1 MLFMIYDHKT
11 IESKWQARWDKENVF
26 AAKDSVKPGKKKY
39 VLDMFPYPSGA
50 GLHVGHP
57 EGYTATDIYCRYL
70 RMKGYEVLH
79 PMGWDAF
86 GLPAENYAIKSGVH
100 PKESTEQNIRTFTR
114 QIKSLGFSYDWS
126 RELSTSDP
134 DYYRWTQWLFL
145 QLYKA
150 GLAYKKAAPVNWCP
164 SCQTVL
170 ANEQVVDGKCERCGS
185 AVEMK
190 NLEQW
195 FFKITGASKK
205 EKGTSNKGVDKNSY
219 PERLLNN
226 LDKLDWPEPIKTMQR
241 NWIGRSEG
249 AEIAFPIVIAREGT
263 PDRSNPANRR
273 KWHGIASPL
282 STRARNDIRVFTT
295 RPDTLFG
302 ATYMVLAPE
311 HQLVQELKGNI
322 KNWKEVSAYIKKAAG
337 KSALERTDLAKEK
350 TGVELKGV
358 KAINPANNEEIP
370 IWIADYVLAGYGTG
384 AIMAVPAHDERDFEF
399 AKKYDLPIRQVIAP
413 YFTANEGKDAV
424 QKGKPIVKR
433 KTINVFLKHSK
444 EDKYVCLDWEKFGW
458 HSGIIGGIEEGE
470 DLMSAAVREIEE
482 ETGYK
487 DIAFVRYLGGET
499 HNHFYAAHKN
509 ENRYAVG
516 YGLLFKLNSEKK
528 NEVDP
533 EHTKNHTTVWIEGKK
548 MAEWLNLFNFEYMWQ
563 VLSTGHE
570 CFSGDGILINSAEF
584 DGQDSTKAKW
594 SITAKVGGKRTTQY
608 KLRDWLISRQRYWGA
623 PIPIIYCDDCARLRQ
638 GFGGQGEHP
647 VPEEDLPVV
656 LPDDVDFRPTGE
668 SPLARSKKFQD
679 VKCPKCGLAA
689 QRESD
694 TMDTFV
700 DSSWYFLRYIDPK
713 NKKEFADKKKLKTW
727 MPVDTYV
734 GGAEHAVLHLM
745 YARFFCM
752 ALRDLGHLDFEEPF
766 LKLRNQGLIMGPD
779 GQKMSK
785 SRGNVINPDDV
796 IDRLGADTMRMYEMF
811 MGPLEDAKPWD
822 TDGIIGVRRFLER
835 VWSSHKLQVAGYKK
849 KESKDLIERELHK
862 LIKKVSED
870 IESFGFNTSVAQFMI
885 FVNLVQKTGE
895 VSKEHFAIFLKVLN
909 PFAPHITNEL
919 WEKLGNKNL
928 IEKEK
933 WPKYSEKLLV
943 EDRVVYVVQ
952 VNNKVR
958 GNITVNVGVGEDSVA
973 SLAKKDQKVAKYLA
987 GGKIVK
993 QIFVSGKLIN
1003 FVVKK

>member
-1 MLFMIYDHKT
+1 
-11 IESKWQARWDKENVF
+11 
-26 AAKDSVKPGKKKY
+26 
-39 VLDMFPYPSGA
+39 
-50 GLHVGHP
+50 
-57 EGYTATDIYCRYL
+57 
-70 RMKGYEVLH
+70 
-79 PMGWDAF
+79 
-86 GLPAENYAIKSGVH
+86 
-100 PKESTEQNIRTFTR
+100 
-114 QIKSLGFSYDWS
+114 
-126 RELSTSDP
+126 
-134 DYYRWTQWLFL
+134 
-145 QLYKA
+145 
-150 GLAYKKAAPVNWCP
+150 
-164 SCQTVL
+164 
-170 ANEQVVDGKCERCGS
+170 
-185 AVEMK
+185 
-190 NLEQW
+190 
-195 FFKITGASKK
+195 
-205 EKGTSNKGVDKNSY
+205 
-219 PERLLNN
+219 
-226 LDKLDWPEPIKTMQR
+226 
-241 NWIGRSEG
+241 
-249 AEIAFPIVIAREGT
+249 
-263 PDRSNPANRR
+263 
-273 KWHGIASPL
+273 
-282 STRARNDIRVFTT
+282 
-295 RPDTLFG
+295 
-302 ATYMVLAPE
+302 
-311 HQLVQELKGNI
+311 
-322 KNWKEVSAYIKKAAG
+322 
-337 KSALERTDLAKEK
+337 
-350 TGVELKGV
+350 
-358 KAINPANNEEIP
+358 
-370 IWIADYVLAGYGTG
+370 
-384 AIMAVPAHDERDFEF
+384 
-399 AKKYDLPIRQVIAP
+399 
-413 YFTANEGKDAV
+413 
-424 QKGKPIVKR
+424 
-433 KTINVFLKHSK
+433 
-444 EDKYVCLDWEKFGW
+444 
-458 HSGIIGGIEEGE
+458 
-470 DLMSAAVREIEE
+470 
-482 ETGYK
+482 
-487 DIAFVRYLGGET
+487 
-499 HNHFYAAHKN
+499 
-509 ENRYAVG
+509 
-516 YGLLFKLNSEKK
+516 
-528 NEVDP
+528 
-533 EHTKNHTTVWIEGKK
+533 
-548 MAEWLNLFNFEYMWQ
+548 
-563 VLSTGHE
+563 
-570 CFSGDGILINSAEF
+570 LINSAEF